1 VAVAEAEAYANG
13 ERRRTVATGD
23 LESAADAA
31 RLHALHAGIEAAV
44 AAAGYRGGATV
55 IGRNDRATW
64 CWRSTPE
71 VPAAELVRA
80 ARAVA
85 ERLDPGWWRIAA
97 DDH

>member
-13 ERRRTVATGD
+13 ERRLTVATGD

-31 RLHALHAGIEAAV
+31 RLHALH
-44 AAAGYRGGATV
+44 AGYRGGATV

>member
-1 VAVAEAEAYANG
+1 M
-13 ERRRTVATGD
+13 
-23 LESAADAA
+23 
-31 RLHALHAGIEAAV
+31 
-44 AAAGYRGGATV
+44 